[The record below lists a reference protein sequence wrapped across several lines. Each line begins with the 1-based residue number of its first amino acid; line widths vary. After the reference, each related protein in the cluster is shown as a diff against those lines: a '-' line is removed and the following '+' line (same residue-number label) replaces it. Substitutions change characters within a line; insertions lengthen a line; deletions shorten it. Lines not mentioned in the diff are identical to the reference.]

1 MRSERVRRLLD
12 DLIRR
17 GPNAYG
23 IFLRCLRESGH
34 EHLAEEVERNEQ
46 ALIRERTPANSAIS
60 QASETGEYL
69 YYRKADTQN
78 GAFHSTMQPQD
89 ELCLSEQNSD
99 PRTHAPSGLSVNAPS
114 CLSTHEP
121 TISASANSMGV
132 GAGITQS
139 TQPPEEQTSEGRLS
153 PQQMEWQTN
162 DLADSGAGPL
172 GGGVGPLGGGDISSD
187 VSSGNQGDQD
197 RSSVSTGPSTSISK
211 YRVSKDDK
219 NFS

>member
-23 IFLRCLRESGH
+23 IFLRCLRDSGH
-34 EHLAEEVERNEQ
+34 QHLAEEVEKNEQ
-46 ALIRERTPANSAIS
+46 ALIRERTPANPAIS

-69 YYRKADTQN
+69 YYRKADTQS
-78 GAFHSTMQPQD
+78 GVFHSTMQPQD
-89 ELCLSEQNSD
+89 ELCLNEQKSG
-99 PRTHAPSGLSVNAPS
+99 PSAHVPSGLSAIAPS

-153 PQQMEWQTN
+153 PQQMEWQAN
-162 DLADSGAGPL
+162 DLTDSATS
-172 GGGVGPLGGGDISSD
+172 PLGGGDISSD
-187 VSSGNQGDQD
+187 VYSGNQGDQD
-197 RSSVSTGPSTSISK
+197 RSAVSTGPSTSVSK
-211 YRVSKDDK
+211 YS
-219 NFS
+219 